1 MAGAIYFCPFV
12 LKQKDQ
18 KFKADIMGPTHMAG
32 VVGEPVEP
40 PLPHV
45 GRANAPIPVGL
56 WRFHTRHKGG
66 KQHCNE

>member
-1 MAGAIYFCPFV
+1 VAADIYFCPFV

-18 KFKADIMGPTHMAG
+18 KFKADIMGLPHLAT

-45 GRANAPIPVGL
+45 GRARAPNPVEI
-56 WRFHTRHKGG
+56 WRSHTRHKGG
-66 KQHCNE
+66 KQH